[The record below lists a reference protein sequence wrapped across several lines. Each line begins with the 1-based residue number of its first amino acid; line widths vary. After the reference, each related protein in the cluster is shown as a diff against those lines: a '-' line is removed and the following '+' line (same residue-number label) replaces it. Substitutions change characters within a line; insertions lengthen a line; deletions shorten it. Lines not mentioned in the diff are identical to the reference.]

1 MRLAVCGG
9 ARENEQVRGWIEQ
22 YCRTCRLPAEIACI
36 RSPEEL
42 ASRAAPGVF
51 QAAFIGFGDSAG
63 FLAARALRDA
73 DRRCQIVL
81 IDDTDRYAIQSLRIH
96 AANFIVRPIQARHIA
111 QSMELIRWNMAGR

>member
-9 ARENEQVRGWIEQ
+9 AYENEQIRSWISQ
-22 YCRTCRLPAEIACI
+22 YCRACRLPAEIECI
-36 RSPEEL
+36 LSPKEL

-63 FLAARALRDA
+63 FLAARALREA

-96 AANFIVRPIQARHIA
+96 AANFVVRPLQARHIVR
-111 QSMELIRWNMAGR
+111 SMELICWNMAGR